1 MIDNLPSSPEQAA
14 QLVWW
19 VSLALGLVVSGV
31 VALLLWLIH
40 RGAAVIDGHVSRI
53 WDTGQRVANN
63 TVHIPALYKTNEVA
77 GLILATAVRID
88 AGAAAIEAHAKGCPG
103 CPRCMLAH

>member
-1 MIDNLPSSPEQAA
+1 MDNLPSSPEQAA

-19 VSLALGLVVSGV
+19 VSLALGVVVSVV

-40 RGAAVIDGHVSRI
+40 SGAATIDGHVARI
-53 WDTGQRVANN
+53 WDSGQRVANN

-77 GLILATAVRID
+77 GQILATALRIN
-88 AGAAAIEAHAKGCPG
+88 AGAAAIENHARGCPG
-103 CPRCMLAH
+103 CPHCMLAH